1 MTVHAWVH
9 TFCPEKVLPKDAVVT
24 CLKRGGI
31 TPIKL
36 DTNKQQ
42 GPGIVIL
49 DQVNSDIR
57 EFIRTLSLGKSQRIL
72 IMAANGLSDDHTW
85 QLLEAGASDVLSW
98 PTLKNPGSVIAARLK
113 RWQKIDDLICS
124 PLVRNN
130 LVGRSQT
137 WMSVL
142 RRIVEAARFTDAPV
156 LLMGETGTG
165 KELAARLIH
174 SLDKQRNKHEL
185 VILDC
190 TTIVPDLS
198 GSELFGHERGA
209 FTGAVSARDGA
220 FALADGG
227 TLFLDEVGEL
237 PPGLQVQLLR
247 VLQEH
252 TYKRVGS
259 NTWRKSDFRL
269 LCATNRDLRVEESK
283 SRFRRDLYYRLANWS
298 IRLPPLRKRLD
309 DIIPL
314 VQHFVRQANPDGE
327 PHELDD
333 KVKAYFLTRKYPGN
347 VRDLQNLVSRIMARH
362 VGPGPITVGDIPVD
376 ERPEATPAGE
386 NWCDNGTEQAIRQ
399 AIAAGQGLQDVRRSV
414 EETAI
419 RVAIEDEDGDLH
431 RAASRLGVTVRT
443 IQNRRAQYR
452 KKDKAIVNNGR

>member
-1 MTVHAWVH
+1 MTIHAWIH
-9 TFCPEKVLPKDAVVT
+9 TFCPEAGLAKDTIVS
-24 CLKRGGI
+24 CLKRSGI

-36 DTNKQQ
+36 DTDQQQ

-49 DQVNSDIR
+49 DQSNSDICN
-57 EFIRTLSLGKSQRIL
+57 FIRTLSVDRSQRIL
-72 IMAANGLSDDHTW
+72 ILAANGLSDDHTW

-113 RWQKIDDLICS
+113 RWQEIDDLIRS

-130 LVGRSQT
+130 LVGKSQT
-137 WMSVL
+137 WMAAL
-142 RRIVEAARFTDAPV
+142 RRIVEAALFTDAPV

-247 VLQEH
+247 ILQEH
-252 TYKRVGS
+252 TFKRVGS
-259 NTWRKSDFRL
+259 NTWRRSDFRL
-269 LCATNRDLRVEESK
+269 LCATNRDLRQEESK

-314 VQHFVRQANPDGE
+314 VQHFIRQANPE
-327 PHELDD
+327 SELHELDD
-333 KVKAYFLTRKYPGN
+333 KVKAYLLTRKYPGN

-376 ERPEATPAGE
+376 ERPEVTPAGE
-386 NWCDNGTEQAIRQ
+386 NWCDNGTEQAIRR

-452 KKDKAIVNNGR
+452 KKDKAIMDNGR